1 MEYIY
6 EARDIVP
13 RALCKEIIEKFEND
27 PDKSAGI
34 IDGGEV
40 IEKFKKTTDLKV
52 YTKPEWKMINDQI
65 ELHLVSGIKK
75 YFEYL
80 FINAYRGYDHDILE
94 KTFGDNIAITKF
106 IIQRYKVGDYFRW
119 HVDDKLGD
127 KRLLAFIIYFND
139 NESGTEFI
147 NGKNIKSG
155 DHVIAFPSN
164 GFHSNGYTLIRCSR
178 FFIYNKNLAD

>member
-1 MEYIY
+1 
-6 EARDIVP
+6 
-13 RALCKEIIEKFEND
+13 
-27 PDKSAGI
+27 
-34 IDGGEV
+34 
-40 IEKFKKTTDLKV
+40 
-52 YTKPEWKMINDQI
+52 MINDQI

-147 NGKNIKSG
+147 NGKNIKPDKVTKVENTFFRFKLSFKKKIPINRAKIILISRNAPTSAIG
-155 DHVIAFPSN
+155 DLVKHQVTRP
-164 GFHSNGYTLIRCSR
+164 
-178 FFIYNKNLAD
+178 